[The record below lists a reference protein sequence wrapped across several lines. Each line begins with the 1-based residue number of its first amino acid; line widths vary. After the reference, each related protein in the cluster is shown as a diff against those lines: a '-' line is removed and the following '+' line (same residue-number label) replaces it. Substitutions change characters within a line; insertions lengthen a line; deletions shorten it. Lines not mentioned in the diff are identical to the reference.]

1 MDLTD
6 DIIERLLLKGILT
19 DKSYLVLMEELYD
32 KRWFDDDKLKISFT
46 LVINYYK
53 KYGKVA
59 TINTIRVL
67 LQKLNERNPNVN
79 VSEISELLVESIN
92 MSLDLSP
99 QCIEDN
105 IINYIKK
112 RGSYYAISDNLDDI
126 ENNKDT
132 SKCID
137 RLAKF
142 DSIVLHD
149 DKGLDYFE
157 EQDAHWDYLLNPE
170 AKLSFGIPSLDK
182 VTNGG
187 VLSDGRN
194 LIVFMAQPGLGKSL
208 TLSNLAYNFSKMEL
222 TTVIISLELSQDIYG
237 KRIDAHIS
245 GDNIDTLLSTH
256 EQTRRKINNFHDEY
270 PESKVIIKEFP
281 PDSINSN
288 SIEVFIDRLV
298 NVGIKPDVILID
310 YLNLLQPKR
319 RTNEGMYSDIGN
331 VARELRAL
339 TYKYSVPIFTATQ
352 SNTGGYNSED
362 IGLENVSESKGIAHT
377 ADFILALYQ
386 LEEDRD
392 AGIINGVV
400 LKNRLGGY
408 IGKRMPFNIDP
419 HSLRMGDFDGGGTD
433 DGISDILG
441 TNDVNTTNDNEVIV
455 EMDLD
460 DLG

>member
-6 DIIERLLLKGILT
+6 DIVEKLLLKGVLT
-19 DKSYLVLMEELYD
+19 DKSYLVLMDELYD
-32 KRWFDDDKLKISFT
+32 KRWFDDNNLKICFT
-46 LVINYYK
+46 LIINYYK
-53 KYGKVA
+53 KYDKVA
-59 TINTIRVL
+59 TINTLRVL
-67 LQKLNERNPNVN
+67 LQKLKERNSDINI
-79 VSEISELLVESIN
+79 SEISELLVESIN
-92 MSLDLSP
+92 LNLDLSP
-99 QCIEDN
+99 QCVEAN
-105 IINYIKK
+105 IINYIKQ

-126 ENNKDT
+126 EQTRDT

-137 RLAKF
+137 RLSKF

-149 DKGLDYFE
+149 DTGLNYFE
-157 EQDAHWDYLLNPE
+157 DQDAHWDYLLNPE
-170 AKLSFGIPSLDK
+170 AKLSFGIPSLDQ

-208 TLSNLAYNFSKMEL
+208 MLSNLAYNFSKMEL

-245 GDNIDTLLSTH
+245 GDNIDTLLATH
-256 EQTRRKINNFHDEY
+256 EQTRRKIDDFHGEY
-270 PESKVIIKEFP
+270 PNSKVIIKEFP
-281 PDSINSN
+281 PDSINCN

-298 NVGIKPDVILID
+298 NVGIVPDVILID

-331 VARELRAL
+331 VSRELRAL
-339 TYKYSVPIFTATQ
+339 TYKYNVPIFTATQ

-392 AGIINGVV
+392 AGIINGVI

-408 IGKRMPFNIDP
+408 IGKRLPLSIDP
-419 HSLRMGDFDGGGTD
+419 HSLRLNDFNGGSTD

-441 TNDVNTTNDNEVIV
+441 TPTSDDNEIVV

-460 DLG
+460 EL